1 MKTNEELNELKKEV
15 ETVNKKLAELNEEE
29 LAEVSGG
36 VSPAFKQSI
45 GSRPLQGGGTVISSP
60 TVAVP
65 TSSPTVAVPTSART
79 SQVSGVGGVAT
90 ISAVELSTD
99 ERTSQVD
106 GGIVISGVEPQG
118 LAFDYV
124 REAELLPGA
133 QEIFGSR

>member
-15 ETVNKKLAELNEEE
+15 ETVNKNLCELTEEE

-36 VSPAFKQSI
+36 VSPAFEQST

-65 TSSPTVAVPTSART
+65 TSART
-79 SQVSGVGGVAT
+79 SQVSGVSGVGGVAT

-133 QEIFGSR
+133 QEIFGSMLNHR

>member
-15 ETVNKKLAELNEEE
+15 ETVNKKLCELTEEE

-36 VSPAFKQSI
+36 VSPTFEQST
-45 GSRPLQGGGTVISSP
+45 GSRPLQGGGTVI
-60 TVAVP
+60 
-65 TSSPTVAVPTSART
+65 SSPTVAVPTSART

-133 QEIFGSR
+133 QEIFGSMLNHR